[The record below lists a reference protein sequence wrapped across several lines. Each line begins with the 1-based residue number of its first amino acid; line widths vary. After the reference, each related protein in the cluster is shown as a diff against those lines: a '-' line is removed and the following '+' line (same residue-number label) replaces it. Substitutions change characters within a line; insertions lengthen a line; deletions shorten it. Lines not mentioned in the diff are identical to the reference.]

1 MSAIEKYQQ
10 CRLTRRESERT
21 AWIPVRG
28 AKVGVQVELGGR
40 GGELWTVSKV
50 FSPVQSKADLDE
62 RERQTRGGVL
72 PSVKVVRES

>member
-10 CRLTRRESERT
+10 CRLSRGESERT

-28 AKVGVQVELGGR
+28 AKPGVQVELGGR
-40 GGELWTVSKV
+40 GGELWKVEKV
-50 FSPVQSKADLDE
+50 FSTVQSKTDLDA

-72 PSVKVVRES
+72 PSVRVVRE